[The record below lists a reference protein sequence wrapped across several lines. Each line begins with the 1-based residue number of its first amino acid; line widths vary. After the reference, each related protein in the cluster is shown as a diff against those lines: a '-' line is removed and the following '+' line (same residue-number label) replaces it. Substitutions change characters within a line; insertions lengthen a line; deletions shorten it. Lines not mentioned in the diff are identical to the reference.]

1 MKLLYQSDG
10 VMLFE
15 AFRTEDGRGSF
26 TKIYRMNELCGEY
39 GIQSQIREVY
49 YSVSGKDVIRG
60 MHFQSPPH
68 EHDKF
73 VHIISGAAEDIVVD
87 LRESG
92 PNYGKCHR
100 FELTAKIP
108 QFLYIPRGFAHG
120 FRALAD
126 NTCMMYMV
134 SSEYHKASDSGI
146 HYRSIRHDWKVK
158 NPIVSERDQAFQGID
173 EFQSPF

>member
-15 AFRTEDGRGSF
+15 VFRAVDDRGSF
-26 TKIYRMNELCGEY
+26 TKIYQMSEACGAY
-39 GIQSQIREVY
+39 GIQFQIREVY
-49 YSVSGKDVIRG
+49 YSVSDKDVIRG
-60 MHFQSPPH
+60 MHFQVPPH

-73 VHIISGAAEDIVVD
+73 VHVISGAAEDIVVD
-87 LRESG
+87 LRKNG
-92 PNYGKCHR
+92 PNYGKCHC
-100 FELTAKIP
+100 FELSSEAS
-108 QFLYIPRGFAHG
+108 QFLYIPKGFAHG
-120 FRALAD
+120 FKALTD
-126 NTCMMYMV
+126 NSCMIYMV

-146 HYRSIRHDWKVK
+146 HYRSIRHDWKTK